1 MAYTIESSY
10 MGLARPPRKIHI
22 CDFLIANFLSRFDI
36 TDPPGTLTQS
46 LTIHAAMTPNL
57 RRQPAPQPTSPTRR
71 VSSPQTTRLRP
82 LAAITAAL
90 AASWLCAPAQAL
102 SLMESYQTALA
113 NDPKFQ
119 GARYDRLA
127 GAEYEAIGRA
137 SLLPNVGASYNYSKN
152 DADRTIISQNGGRQ
166 FDSPQYDSKVATL
179 SVRQPLFNMEAWQ
192 RYQGGQRQ
200 ANYSEAKFA
209 SDAQDLIA
217 RLTVAYLE
225 SLLAEDQLR
234 LAVAQRDAYYENQ
247 QANQRLFD
255 KGAGT
260 RTDVLETRA
269 RYELAQ
275 AQVVEA
281 ENNVNNKRN
290 ELSAIIGV
298 NPGALE
304 RLAGR
309 VPELALTPATI
320 AEWEQLARERN
331 PEVRAQSH
339 SVEYSRTEVE
349 RNRAGHYPRVD
360 LVASHSRNNADSLFT
375 FNQQSTVNSVGV
387 QMSFPLYSGGGVN
400 AQTRQA
406 AARLA
411 SSQAEL
417 DASMQKVLVELRK
430 QFQLVR
436 STRLRINAMEQAERS
451 AAEAVEATRKSVAG
465 GQRVNLDVLTA
476 LQQLY
481 TTRRDLSEARHGYLL
496 AYLRLHAAA
505 GVLDSDGLGRIAAC
519 FTKSP

>member
-1 MAYTIESSY
+1 
-10 MGLARPPRKIHI
+10 
-22 CDFLIANFLSRFDI
+22 
-36 TDPPGTLTQS
+36 
-46 LTIHAAMTPNL
+46 MTPNL
-57 RRQPAPQPTSPTRR
+57 RRPPALQPISPARR
-71 VSSPQTTRLRP
+71 VLPPLTTRLRP
-82 LAAITAAL
+82 LAAITAVL
-90 AASWLCAPAQAL
+90 AASWLCGPAQAL

-127 GAEYEAIGRA
+127 GAENEAIGRA
-137 SLLPNVGASYNYSKN
+137 NLLPNVGASYNYSKN
-152 DADRTIISQNGGRQ
+152 DAERTTFFSNTSRT
-166 FDSPQYDSKVATL
+166 DPLQYNSRVATL
-179 SVRQPLFNMEAWQ
+179 SVRQPLFNMDAWQ
-192 RYQGGQRQ
+192 RYKGGQKQ
-200 ANYSEAKFA
+200 ADYSEAKFA

-269 RYELAQ
+269 RYELAL

-281 ENNVNNKRN
+281 ENNVTDKRN
-290 ELSAIIGV
+290 ALSAIIGV
-298 NPGALE
+298 NPGALDK
-304 RLAGR
+304 LVGR
-309 VPELALTPATI
+309 VPDLVLAPATL

-331 PEVRAQSH
+331 PDVRAQSH
-339 SVEYSRTEVE
+339 SVEYSRTEVA

-360 LVASHSRNNADSLFT
+360 LVASHSNNTADSLFT
-375 FNQQSTVNSVGV
+375 FNQQSTVNSIGV
-387 QMSFPLYSGGGVN
+387 QMSFPLYSGGSVD

-411 SSQAEL
+411 GSQAEL
-417 DASMQKVLVELRK
+417 DASVQKVLVELRK

-451 AAEAVEATRKSVAG
+451 AIEAVEATRKSVTG

-519 FTKSP
+519 FTKSQ